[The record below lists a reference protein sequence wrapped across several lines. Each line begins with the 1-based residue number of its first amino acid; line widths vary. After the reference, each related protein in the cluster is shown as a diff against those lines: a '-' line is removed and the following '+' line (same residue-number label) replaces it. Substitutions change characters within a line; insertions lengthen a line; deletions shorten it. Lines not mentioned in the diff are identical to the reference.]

1 MARKQ
6 KRRSSTFSK
15 TSSIP
20 KSTDQKHKSSPP
32 PPPPS
37 PSRGDSV
44 SFAKQP
50 TVANNSPSMLDSLK
64 HGFGFGAGAEI
75 ARTAIRSV
83 FPSQE
88 TSYIAED
95 SDRIKEECK
104 VHLYDMITCMKD
116 KETFECE
123 DEIQTYKLCNAKKEK
138 N

>member
-6 KRRSSTFSK
+6 RRRSSTFSK
-15 TSSIP
+15 TYSIP
-20 KSTDQKHKSSPP
+20 KSTDHKHKSSPP

-37 PSRGDSV
+37 PSQSDSV
-44 SFAKQP
+44 SFTKQP
-50 TVANNSPSMLDSLK
+50 TLANSPSMVDSLK

-95 SDRIKEECK
+95 SDRIKDECK

-123 DEIQTYKLCNAKKEK
+123 DKIQTYKLCNAKTEK

>member
-1 MARKQ
+1 MSRKQ

-20 KSTDQKHKSSPP
+20 KHTSKTTPP

-37 PSRGDSV
+37 PSQKESV
-44 SFAKQP
+44 PIPKQIP
-50 TVANNSPSMLDSLK
+50 TVSNGPSMLDSLK

-88 TSYIAED
+88 VSYVAED
-95 SDRIKEECK
+95 SNHIKEECK
-104 VHLYDMITCMKD
+104 VYLHNMITCMKD
-116 KETFECE
+116 KESFECE
-123 DEIQTYKLCNAKKEK
+123 DEIQAYKTCNTGKHK